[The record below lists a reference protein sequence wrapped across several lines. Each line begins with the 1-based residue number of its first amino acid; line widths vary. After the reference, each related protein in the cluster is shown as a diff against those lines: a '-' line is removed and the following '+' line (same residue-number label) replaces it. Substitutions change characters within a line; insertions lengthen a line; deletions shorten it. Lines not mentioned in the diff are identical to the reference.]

1 MKRRKFDVCVPG
13 VAQREPKAS
22 GALQTRDR
30 YGLWRSRISGAP
42 LHFVPRCSASG
53 TRDMKRREFILA
65 LGGAAAVWPLA
76 ARAQQPAMPVIGFLN
91 QESAELTAL
100 MVAGFRKGLSETG
113 FVENQNV
120 AIEYRWA
127 EGRYERLT
135 QLAADL
141 VNRKVAVIAAAYF
154 PATLAAKAATSTIPI
169 VFISGVDPIAA
180 GLVTSLNRPGGNLTG
195 VSNFSTSLTAKRLEL
210 LHQVVPRADTIA
222 VLVNSTSPAAQTIH
236 AEARSAAQA
245 LGLRVHVLGAST
257 EDEID
262 AAFAAVPQR
271 GAGGLLVAGDAYFN
285 SRRAQLIALA
295 ARYRIPANYDR
306 KEIAIDGGLMSYG
319 MNNVDLYRQFGIYT
333 GQILKGAKPADFPVQ
348 QPTKVELVVNLKT
361 ARSLGLELPTSVLL
375 SADEVIE

>member
-1 MKRRKFDVCVPG
+1 MSV
-13 VAQREPKAS
+13 
-22 GALQTRDR
+22 
-30 YGLWRSRISGAP
+30 
-42 LHFVPRCSASG
+42 
-53 TRDMKRREFILA
+53 MKRREFITL
-65 LGGAAAVWPLA
+65 LGGATAAWPLA
-76 ARAQQPAMPVIGFLN
+76 ARAQQMPVVGFLN
-91 QESAELTAL
+91 QESAELTAHL
-100 MVAGFRKGLSETG
+100 VAGFRMGLSETG

-127 EGRYERLT
+127 EGRYERLP

-195 VSNFSTSLTAKRLEL
+195 VSNFNTSLTAKRLEL
-210 LHQVVPRADTIA
+210 LHQVVPRGDTIA
-222 VLVNSTSPAAQTIH
+222 VLVNSTSPAAQTIE
-236 AEARSAAQA
+236 AEARSAAQV
-245 LGLRVHVLGAST
+245 LGLRLDVLGAST

-262 AAFAAVPQR
+262 AAFANAAQR
-271 GAGGLLVAGDAYFN
+271 GVGALLVAGDAYFN

-306 KEIAIDGGLMSYG
+306 REIATDGGLMSYG
-319 MNNVDLYRQFGIYT
+319 MNNVEFYRQVGIYT
-333 GQILKGAKPADFPVQ
+333 GQILRRAKPADFPVQ

>member
-1 MKRRKFDVCVPG
+1 
-13 VAQREPKAS
+13 
-22 GALQTRDR
+22 
-30 YGLWRSRISGAP
+30 
-42 LHFVPRCSASG
+42 
-53 TRDMKRREFILA
+53 MKRREFITL
-65 LGGAAAVWPLA
+65 LGGAAAAWPLA
-76 ARAQQPAMPVIGFLN
+76 ARAQQGAMPVIGFLN
-91 QESAELTAL
+91 QESAELTAHVL
-100 MVAGFRKGLSETG
+100 AAFRKGLSETG

-127 EGRYERLT
+127 DGRYERLP

-180 GLVTSLNRPGGNLTG
+180 GLVASLNRPGGNLTG
-195 VSNFSTSLTAKRLEL
+195 VSNYNTSLTAKRLEL
-210 LHQVVPRADTIA
+210 LHQVVPRAETIA
-222 VLVNSTSPAAQTIH
+222 VLVNSTSPAGPTIET
-236 AEARSAAQA
+236 EARSAAQA
-245 LGLRVHVLGAST
+245 LGLRLDVLGAST
-257 EDEID
+257 EGEID
-262 AAFAAVPQR
+262 AAFAAAAQR

-306 KEIAIDGGLMSYG
+306 KEFAIDGGLMSYG

-333 GQILKGAKPADFPVQ
+333 GQILKGARAADFPVQ
-348 QPTKVELVVNLKT
+348 QPTKVELVVNLNT
-361 ARSLGLELPTSVLL
+361 ARSLGLELPTAVLL

>member
-1 MKRRKFDVCVPG
+1 M
-13 VAQREPKAS
+13 
-22 GALQTRDR
+22 
-30 YGLWRSRISGAP
+30 
-42 LHFVPRCSASG
+42 SAM
-53 TRDMKRREFILA
+53 RRREFITL
-65 LGGAAAVWPLA
+65 LGGAAVAWPLA
-76 ARAQQPAMPVIGFLN
+76 ARAQQMPVVGFLN
-91 QESAELTAL
+91 QESAELTAHL
-100 MVAGFRKGLSETG
+100 VAGFRKGLSETG

-127 EGRYERLT
+127 EGRYERLP

-195 VSNFSTSLTAKRLEL
+195 VSNFNTSLTAKRLEL
-210 LHQVVPRADTIA
+210 LHQVVPRGDTIA
-222 VLVNSTSPAAQTIH
+222 VLVNSTSPAAQTIE
-236 AEARSAAQA
+236 AEARSAAQV
-245 LGLRVHVLGAST
+245 LGLRLDVLGAST

-262 AAFAAVPQR
+262 AAFANAAQR
-271 GAGGLLVAGDAYFN
+271 GVGALLVAGDAYFN

-306 KEIAIDGGLMSYG
+306 REIATDGGLMSYG
-319 MNNVDLYRQFGIYT
+319 MNNVEFYRQVGIYT
-333 GQILKGAKPADFPVQ
+333 GQILRGAKPADFPVQ

>member
-1 MKRRKFDVCVPG
+1 MKRRAFI
-13 VAQREPKAS
+13 
-22 GALQTRDR
+22 AL
-30 YGLWRSRISGAP
+30 
-42 LHFVPRCSASG
+42 
-53 TRDMKRREFILA
+53 
-65 LGGAAAVWPLA
+65 LGGAAAAWPFA

-91 QESAELTAL
+91 QESAEVTANL
-100 MVAGFRKGLSETG
+100 VAGFRKGLSETG

-127 EGRYERLT
+127 EGHYERLP

-141 VNRKVAVIAAAYF
+141 VNRKVAVLAAAYF

-180 GLVTSLNRPGGNLTG
+180 GLVASLNRPGGNLTG
-195 VSNFSTSLTAKRLEL
+195 VSNFNTSLTAKRLEL
-210 LHQVVPRADTIA
+210 LHQVVPRGGSIV
-222 VLVNSTSPAAQTIH
+222 VLVNSSSPATQTIES
-236 AEARSAAQA
+236 EARSAAEA
-245 LGLRVHVLGAST
+245 LGVRLDVLGAST

-262 AAFAAVPQR
+262 TAFAAAAQR
-271 GAGGLLVAGDAYFN
+271 GAGGMLVAGDAYFN

-295 ARYRIPANYDR
+295 ARHRIPANYDR

-319 MNNVDLYRQFGIYT
+319 MNNVDLYRQVGIYT

-348 QPTKVELVVNLKT
+348 QPTKVELVVNLNT
-361 ARSLGLELPTSVLL
+361 ARSLGLELPTAVLL

>member
-1 MKRRKFDVCVPG
+1 
-13 VAQREPKAS
+13 
-22 GALQTRDR
+22 
-30 YGLWRSRISGAP
+30 
-42 LHFVPRCSASG
+42 
-53 TRDMKRREFILA
+53 MKRREFISL
-65 LGGAAAVWPLA
+65 LGGVAAAWPLA
-76 ARAQQPAMPVIGFLN
+76 ARAQQAAMPVIGFLN
-91 QESAELTAL
+91 QESAELTAHV
-100 MVAGFRKGLSETG
+100 VAGFRKGLSETG

-127 EGRYERLT
+127 EGRYERLP

-154 PATLAAKAATSTIPI
+154 PATLAVKAATSTIPI

-180 GLVTSLNRPGGNLTG
+180 GLVASLNRPGGNLTG
-195 VSNFSTSLTAKRLEL
+195 VSNYNTSLTAKRLEL

-222 VLVNSTSPAAQTIH
+222 VLVNSTSPAGQTIET
-236 AEARSAAQA
+236 EARSAAQA
-245 LGLRVHVLGAST
+245 LGLRLDVLGAST
-257 EDEID
+257 EGEID
-262 AAFAAVPQR
+262 AAFAAAAQR

-306 KEIAIDGGLMSYG
+306 KEFAIDGGLMSYG
-319 MNNVDLYRQFGIYT
+319 MNNIDLYRQFGIYT

-348 QPTKVELVVNLKT
+348 QPTKVELVVNLNT
-361 ARSLGLELPTSVLL
+361 ARSLGLELPTAVLL